1 MDGFASGRGLRGGRI
16 RMPALGKR
24 HPRSKRTGIGVPF
37 SREPRASRGGN
48 GGTLLA
54 ALLVAGAAPVAA
66 QTADAGSTG
75 FFQASIQTQ
84 ETYTSNAYFG
94 FQPGSRPDWIT
105 QVTPSLVANKT
116 DPNFQ
121 FTANLS
127 ADAVSYARGSEPN
140 MVLPTGGMDGIWH
153 AVGDHLTVDAGAQV
167 AQVPNYLY
175 LPTPQAGATSF
186 NTFSNYTYH
195 LNPEWKGMFPG
206 AVQYDLQSNNGWS
219 RAVGAPPG
227 EAGNSYFGDNVVD
240 LLKKPTPAGWE
251 FRAEDLYS
259 NYQFSGLG
267 GFNYPPTRQ
276 EDARLFLR
284 AAPDPHWTVGLRG
297 GIERENYID
306 NNQWHSIVGG
316 EFAWVPTERSNLSGD
331 VERHYYGT
339 TYHYSITHRNPWF
352 ATSITGGRD
361 ISTTP
366 EEMFALP
373 ATGNVASLLDAML
386 MTQYPDPGA
395 RALAVQNLITSSNLP
410 NTLTAPT
417 AVFAPIAFLSQN
429 NQGSVAWLGHRNTVT
444 VTVFDSST
452 RVIPSAFTPAVSSS
466 SMSSF
471 IFDDVQRGATVNLS
485 HQLTKLST
493 LTATVTGSRVT
504 GIGSQAGMFGNQGSV
519 IVQWNVAMSS
529 KDGVLFGLRDQYFAS
544 PAGVNSLFGFGSQ
557 REKAAYVALTHR
569 F

>member
-1 MDGFASGRGLRGGRI
+1 MSAMGTQRGRGKRPGFRI
-16 RMPALGKR
+16 PS
-24 HPRSKRTGIGVPF
+24 PRD
-37 SREPRASRGGN
+37 

-54 ALLVAGAAPVAA
+54 ALFAASAVPAA
-66 QTADAGSTG
+66 AYGADAGSTG

-105 QVTPSLVANKT
+105 EITPSIVANKS

-127 ADAVSYARGSEPN
+127 ADSVNYARGSEPN

-153 AVGDHLTVDAGAQV
+153 GIGDHFSVDAGAQV

-175 LPTPQAGATSF
+175 LPTPQAGAASF

-195 LNPEWKGMFPG
+195 LNPDWKGMLPG
-206 AVQYDLQSNNGWS
+206 TVQYELQSNNGWS

-227 EAGNSYFGDNVVD
+227 EAGNSYFGQNVVD
-240 LLKKPTPAGWE
+240 FLKKPTPAGWE

-259 NYQFSGLG
+259 NYQFSGFG

-297 GIERENYID
+297 GVERENYLD

-316 EFAWVPTERSNLSGD
+316 EFAWVPTERSNVSGD
-331 VERHYYGT
+331 VERHFYGT
-339 TYHYSITHRNPWF
+339 TYHYAITHRNPWF

-366 EEMFALP
+366 QEMFMLP

-386 MTQYPDPGA
+386 TTQYPDPGA
-395 RALAVQNLITSSNLP
+395 RALAVQNLITSSSLP

-429 NQGSVAWLGHRNTVT
+429 NQASVAWLGHRNTVT
-444 VTVFDSST
+444 VAVFDSST
-452 RVIPSAFTPAVSSS
+452 RFIPSASTPAAGAI
-466 SMSSF
+466 SSF

-493 LTATVTGSRVT
+493 LTATVTGSRVI
-504 GIGSQAGMFGNQGSV
+504 GIGSQAGIFGNQGSV
-519 IVQWNVAMSS
+519 ILQWNVAMSS
-529 KDGVLFGLRDQYFAS
+529 HSGVLFGLRDQYFAS

>member
-1 MDGFASGRGLRGGRI
+1 MTDTGTRRGPI
-16 RMPALGKR
+16 DFPKS
-24 HPRSKRTGIGVPF
+24 RS
-37 SREPRASRGGN
+37 RA
-48 GGTLLA
+48 GTLMAALLA
-54 ALLVAGAAPVAA
+54 AGAMPGTAHGADTGSSSGFL
-66 QTADAGSTG
+66 QT
-75 FFQASIQTQ
+75 SIQAQ

-105 QVTPSLVANKT
+105 QITPSLVANKT

-121 FTANLS
+121 FNANLS
-127 ADAVSYARGSEPN
+127 VDSVNYARGSEPN
-140 MVLPTGGMDGIWH
+140 MVLPSGNMDGIWH
-153 AVGDHLTVDAGAQV
+153 GVGDHLTVDAGAGV

-195 LNPEWKGMFPG
+195 INPDWKGMLPG
-206 AVQYDLQSNNGWS
+206 AVQYDLQSQNGWS

-227 EAGNSYFGDNVVD
+227 EAGNSYFGDSSVD
-240 LLKKPTPAGWE
+240 FLKKPNPAGWE

-259 NYQFSGLG
+259 TYQFSGFGPGSG
-267 GFNYPPTRQ
+267 GYNYPPVRQ

-284 AAPDPHWTVGLRG
+284 AALDPHWTVGLRG
-297 GIERENYID
+297 GIEREDFID
-306 NNQWHSIVGG
+306 NYQWTSIVGG
-316 EFAWVPTERSNLSGD
+316 EFAWVPTERSNVSGD

-366 EEMFALP
+366 EEMFMLP

-386 MTQYPDPGA
+386 MTEYPDPGA

-417 AVFAPIAFLSQN
+417 TVFAPIAFLTQN

-452 RVIPSAFTPAVSSS
+452 RLIPSASTPAVAG
-466 SMSSF
+466 MSSF
-471 IFDDVQRGATVNLS
+471 IFDDVQRGATVNLN
-485 HQLTKLST
+485 HRLTKLAT
-493 LTATVTGSRVT
+493 VTATVTGSRVI
-504 GIGSQAGMFGNQGSV
+504 GIGPQAGMFGNQGSV
-519 IVQWNVAMSS
+519 ILQWNQALSAKS
-529 KDGVLFGLRDQYFAS
+529 GVLFGLRDQYFVS
-544 PAGVNSLFGFGSQ
+544 PAGVNSFFGFGDQ
-557 REKAAYVALTHR
+557 REKAAYVALTHT